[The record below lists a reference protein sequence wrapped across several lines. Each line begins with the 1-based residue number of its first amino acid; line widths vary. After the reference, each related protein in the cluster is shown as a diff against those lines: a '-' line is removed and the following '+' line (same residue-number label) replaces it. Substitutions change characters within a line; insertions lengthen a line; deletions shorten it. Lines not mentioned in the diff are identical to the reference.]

1 MGIQESVEQAK
12 NEMRPI
18 AEKIMDLEYTAEDFR
33 MILSN
38 LIAEEMERQEA
49 D

>member
-1 MGIQESVEQAK
+1 MNLQDAVKQAK
-12 NEMRPI
+12 NEMIPI
-18 AEKIMDLEYTAEDFR
+18 AEKLMDLEYTSHDFR

-38 LIAEEMERQEA
+38 MIAEEMERQEA